1 MYCVRGIVKMIRNTH
16 RHPANQALHCIGAP
30 FYAIG
35 AAMTLGHFA
44 GMNTDPVAG
53 MAMWIAAVAMFVSGH
68 RIEGNAG
75 SMTPVLLFRLFS
87 KVARDFVAQQIHLL
101 RA

>member
-1 MYCVRGIVKMIRNTH
+1 MYCVRAIVKMIRNTH
-16 RHPANQALHCIGAP
+16 RHPANQALHCIGVP

-35 AAMTLGHFA
+35 AGMTLGHFA
-44 GMNTDPVAG
+44 GMHTDPVAG

-75 SMTPVLLFRLFS
+75 SMTPVLLFRLLS
-87 KVARDFVAQQIHLL
+87 KVAHNFVAQRVHLL